1 MSLINK
7 MLQELDR
14 RHAMGS
20 PDADGMTRQI
30 EPVAAGQRRRD
41 LFWVILGLE
50 LAVAL
55 GWLAWTSYQLRP
67 RSVVT
72 ELALRTARGINRT
85 GQAVRPPAAA
95 PVQAPAPQPVA
106 AQPPV
111 LEAQPTPVASAAPAQ
126 TSPPPAPHP
135 AIEPLRLAQSIE
147 RPISARPRHAAPESL
162 DQKHAPNPL
171 PAVADAQPQV
181 HKRLHPPAP
190 GEQAQAEFRRALQ
203 LLNQGRV
210 SEAEQ
215 ALTGA
220 LSIDPSQASARQAL
234 ISLLVDQRRLNE
246 AQRLLQKGL
255 ALDPANV
262 QFATVLARIYV
273 EREDYDKA
281 LEVLRGCKGDVS
293 RDPEYNTLL
302 GAVLQH
308 MARPGEAADAYR
320 AALRAAPQ
328 MGTAWVGLGLSLAA
342 QDHRP
347 EAAEAFRRAVAT
359 GSLSREVKDYA
370 EQELRRLQ

>member
-20 PDADGMTRQI
+20 PNADVMTRQI
-30 EPVAAGQRRRD
+30 EPVAAGRRRRD
-41 LFWVILGLE
+41 LFWLILGLE

-72 ELALRTARGINRT
+72 ELALRASGGLGRT
-85 GQAVRPPAAA
+85 VQRIRPHASAPAQKPASQPVPQPAPVVSAA
-95 PVQAPAPQPVA
+95 PVQVSPPVPQP
-106 AQPPV
+106 
-111 LEAQPTPVASAAPAQ
+111 
-126 TSPPPAPHP
+126 
-135 AIEPLRLAQSIE
+135 AIDTLKLAQSIE
-147 RPISARPRHAAPESL
+147 RAIPAPRPHAAPKPV
-162 DQKHAPNPL
+162 DRKRVPNP
-171 PAVADAQPQV
+171 PPSATVEEAQPQV
-181 HKRLHPPAP
+181 HKQAHPRTPA
-190 GEQAQAEFRRALQ
+190 ELAQAEFQRAVQ

-210 SEAEQ
+210 TEAKQ
-215 ALTGA
+215 ALNGA
-220 LSIDPSQASARQAL
+220 LSIDPSQEPARQAL
-234 ISLLVDQRRLNE
+234 ISLLVDQRRLIE
-246 AQRLLQKGL
+246 AQRLLQEGL
-255 ALDPANV
+255 ALDPAQV

-273 EREDYDKA
+273 EGNDYDRA
-281 LEVLRGCKGDVS
+281 LGVLRGCKGDVS

-308 MARPGEAADAYR
+308 MSRPGEAADAYR

-328 MGTAWVGLGLSLAA
+328 AGTAWVGLGLSLAA
-342 QDHRP
+342 LDHRP

-359 GSLSREVKDYA
+359 GSLSQEVRDYA
-370 EQELRRLQ
+370 EQQLRRLQ

>member
-20 PDADGMTRQI
+20 PDADVMTQQV
-30 EPVAAGQRRRD
+30 EPVAAGRRRRD
-41 LFWVILGLE
+41 LFWLILGLE

-72 ELALRTARGINRT
+72 ELALRTASGIRQT
-85 GQAVRPPAAA
+85 VRPIRPNSPAPAPAPVAPPPAPPPAPAASVAA
-95 PVQAPAPQPVA
+95 PAPAPPPAPQPVID
-106 AQPPV
+106 
-111 LEAQPTPVASAAPAQ
+111 T
-126 TSPPPAPHP
+126 
-135 AIEPLRLAQSIE
+135 LRLAQSIE
-147 RPISARPRHAAPESL
+147 HPISPPRPRTAPRSV
-162 DQKHAPNPL
+162 DARRAPNP
-171 PAVADAQPQV
+171 PAAPVPDAQPQV
-181 HKRLHPPAP
+181 HKQPHPITTA
-190 GEQAQAEFRRALQ
+190 EQAQAEFGRGVK

-215 ALTGA
+215 ALAGA
-220 LSIDPSQASARQAL
+220 ISIDPSQAPARQAL
-234 ISLLVDQRRLNE
+234 ISLLVDQRRLDE
-246 AQRLLQKGL
+246 AQRLLQEGL
-255 ALDPANV
+255 RLDPTQV
-262 QFATVLARIYV
+262 QFTTVLARIYV
-273 EREDYDKA
+273 ERDDYDKA
-281 LEVLRGCKGDVS
+281 LGVLRACKGDVS
-293 RDPEYNTLL
+293 RDAEYKTLL

-308 MARPGEAADAYR
+308 LARPGEAADAYR

-328 MGTAWVGLGLSLAA
+328 AGTAWIGLGLSLAA

-370 EQELRRLQ
+370 EQQLRRLQ

>member
-20 PDADGMTRQI
+20 PNADVMTQQI
-30 EPVAAGQRRRD
+30 EPVTAGRRRRD
-41 LFWVILGLE
+41 LFWLILGLE

-67 RSVVT
+67 QSVVT
-72 ELALRTARGINRT
+72 ALALRTPGGVSGAVRT
-85 GQAVRPPAAA
+85 VRPPSPA
-95 PVQAPAPQPVA
+95 PAPRPAPQP
-106 AQPPV
+106 
-111 LEAQPTPVASAAPAQ
+111 APAATIAPVQ
-126 TSPPPAPHP
+126 VSPPAPQP
-135 AIEPLRLAQSIE
+135 AIDTLKLAQSIE
-147 RPISARPRHAAPESL
+147 RPIPPPRPRAAPKPV
-162 DQKHAPNPL
+162 DRKRVPNPA
-171 PAVADAQPQV
+171 PSAPVEEARPQV
-181 HKRLHPPAP
+181 HKQPHSSTPAQ
-190 GEQAQAEFRRALQ
+190 QAQAEFRRAVQ

-210 SEAEQ
+210 SEAER
-215 ALTGA
+215 ALAGA

-246 AQRLLQKGL
+246 AQRLLQEGL
-255 ALDPANV
+255 ALDPAQV

-273 EREDYDKA
+273 ERNDYDKA
-281 LEVLRGCKGDVS
+281 LGVLRGCKGDVS
-293 RDPEYNTLL
+293 RDADYNSLL

-308 MARPGEAADAYR
+308 MSRPGEAADAYR

-328 MGTAWVGLGLSLAA
+328 TGTAWIGLGLSLAA
-342 QDHRP
+342 LDHRP

-359 GSLSREVKDYA
+359 GSLSQEVRDYA
-370 EQELRRLQ
+370 EQQLRRLQ